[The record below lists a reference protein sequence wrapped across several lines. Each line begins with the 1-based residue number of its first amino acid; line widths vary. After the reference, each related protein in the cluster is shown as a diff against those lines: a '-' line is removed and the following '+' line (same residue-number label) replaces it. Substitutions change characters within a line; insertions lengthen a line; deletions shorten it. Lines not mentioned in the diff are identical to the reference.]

1 MKTIWQGAIVKLLF
15 GFVACLFIGML
26 SEKTFLFLFLYT
38 LGLLTWQFYELYRF
52 HHWIHRSGRSLPP
65 DSKGIWGDVFD
76 AVNRLQKKQRKS
88 KKRMQ
93 QALTRIESSTSALK
107 DGVIMADSTG
117 RLEWWNNAAGELLG
131 LVKPVDRSQPLTNIV
146 RTPEFFRYFSQKRFG
161 ETLIIPSPAKEGTY
175 LEFQTTLYSKND
187 HLIFVRDVTRLH
199 LLEQMRKD
207 FVANASH
214 ELKTPLTVI
223 KGYLETL
230 DMFKD
235 SLPERMQKGV
245 HNMSTQSNRME
256 HLIEDLLLLS
266 RLESNQRAD
275 SDQWHNI
282 SNLIQVICDSAKV
295 FKNSEHYLSWD
306 ADEESA
312 IYGSYSELY
321 SAFSNLVV
329 NALKYSPDGGE
340 IDISWQVNKEGG
352 VFCVQDNG
360 LGIDPRF
367 IPRLTERFFRVD
379 KGRGSDTAG
388 TGLGLSIV
396 KHVLHHH
403 DSKLEINSQLGFGS
417 SFSCHFP
424 RTRIKHPT
432 LPELGTI
439 QEDTSNAR

>member
-1 MKTIWQGAIVKLLF
+1 MKNVWRGAIVKLVL
-15 GFVACLFIGML
+15 GFFACLFIGML
-26 SEKTFLFLFLYT
+26 SEQVFLLLFIYVF
-38 LGLLTWQFYELYRF
+38 GLLCWQFSELYRF
-52 HHWIHRSGRSLPP
+52 HRWIRRSGRSLPP
-65 DSKGIWGDVFD
+65 DSTGVWGDVFD

-93 QALTRIESSTSALK
+93 QALVRIEESTSALQ
-107 DGVIMADSTG
+107 DGVIMADNTG
-117 RLEWWNNAAGELLG
+117 RLEWWNQAAGDLLG
-131 LVKPVDRSQPLTNIV
+131 LVKPVDRGHPLTNFV

-161 ETLIIPSPAKEGTY
+161 EALIIQSPAKEGCF
-175 LEFQTTLYSKND
+175 LEFQTTLYAKND

-245 HNMSTQSNRME
+245 QNMSDQSNRME
-256 HLIEDLLLLS
+256 LLIEDLLLLS

-275 SDQWHNI
+275 SDQWHNV
-282 SNLIQVICDSAKV
+282 SDLIQVICDSAKV
-295 FKNSEHYLSWD
+295 FKNTEHFLSWD
-306 ADEESA
+306 ADDESA

-340 IDISWQVNKEGG
+340 IDISWQVNQDGG

-403 DSKLEINSQLGFGS
+403 DSKLQINSQLGFGS
-417 SFSCHFP
+417 TFSCHFP
-424 RTRIKHPT
+424 ITRVKHPA
-432 LPELGTI
+432 LPSVESV
-439 QEDTSNAR
+439 DKDAS

>member
-1 MKTIWQGAIVKLLF
+1 MKSAWRGAIVRVLF
-15 GFVACLFIGML
+15 GFFACLFFGML
-26 SEKTFLFLFLYT
+26 SEKTFLLLFLYT
-38 LGLLTWQFYELYRF
+38 LGLLCYQLYELYRF
-52 HHWIHRSGRSLPP
+52 HNWIRRSGRSLPP
-65 DSKGIWGDVFD
+65 DSTGIWGDVFD

-93 QALTRIESSTSALK
+93 QALARIEESTSALS
-107 DGVIMADSTG
+107 DGVIMADNTG
-117 RLEWWNNAAGELLG
+117 RLEWWNHAAGDLLG
-131 LVKPVDRSQPLTNIV
+131 LVKPVDRGQALTNIV

-161 ETLIIPSPAKEGTY
+161 DSLIIQSPAKEGSY

-230 DMFKD
+230 DMFKE

-256 HLIEDLLLLS
+256 LLIEDLLLLS

-275 SDQWHNI
+275 SDQWHNV
-282 SNLIQVICDSAKV
+282 SDLIQVICDAAKV
-295 FKNSEHYLSWD
+295 FKNSEHYLTWD

-329 NALKYSPDGGE
+329 NALKYSPGGGE
-340 IDISWQVNKEGG
+340 IDISWQVNQDGG
-352 VFCVQDNG
+352 VFRVQDNG

-417 SFSCHFP
+417 TFSCHFP
-424 RTRIKHPT
+424 RSRVQHPT
-432 LPELGTI
+432 LPDVVLI
-439 QEDTSNAR
+439 DKDAS

>member
-1 MKTIWQGAIVKLLF
+1 MKSVWRAAVIRALIVFLIFLS
-15 GFVACLFIGML
+15 IGML
-26 SEKTFLFLFLYT
+26 IEQTLLLLFIYT
-38 LGLLTWQFYELYRF
+38 LGLLCLQVYELNRF
-52 HHWIHRSGRSLPP
+52 HHWIRRSGRSLPP
-65 DSKGIWGDVFD
+65 DSSGIWGDVFD

-93 QALTRIESSTSALK
+93 QALSRIEESTSALK
-107 DGVIMADSTG
+107 DGVIMADNTG
-117 RLEWWNNAAGELLG
+117 RLEWWNQAAGDLLG
-131 LVKPVDRSQPLTNIV
+131 LVKPVDRGQPLTNFV

-161 ETLIIPSPAKEGTY
+161 DSLIIPSPAKEGSY

-230 DMFKD
+230 DMFKE

-245 HNMSTQSNRME
+245 VNMNTQSNRME
-256 HLIEDLLLLS
+256 LLIEDLLLLS

-275 SDQWHNI
+275 SDQWHNV
-282 SNLIQVICDSAKV
+282 SDLIQVICDSAKV
-295 FKNSEHYLSWD
+295 FKGSEHFVSWD
-306 ADEESA
+306 ADEDSA

-329 NALKYSPDGGE
+329 NALKYSPEGGE

-360 LGIDPRF
+360 LGIDQRF

-403 DSKLEINSQLGFGS
+403 DSKLNITSQLGFGS
-417 SFSCHFP
+417 NFSCHFP
-424 RTRIKHPT
+424 RSRIKHPT
-432 LPELGTI
+432 LLDDNAVKEAPE
-439 QEDTSNAR
+439 S

>member
-1 MKTIWQGAIVKLLF
+1 MKTVWKSATVKLLL
-15 GFVACLFIGML
+15 GFFTCLFIGML
-26 SEKTFLFLFLYT
+26 SEQTFPLLFLYV
-38 LGLLTWQFYELYRF
+38 LSLLCWQFYELYRF
-52 HHWIHRSGRSLPP
+52 HSWIRRSGRSLPP
-65 DSKGIWGDVFD
+65 DSSGIWGDVFD

-93 QALTRIESSTSALK
+93 QALARIEDSTSALQ
-107 DGVIMADSTG
+107 DGVIMADNTG
-117 RLEWWNNAAGELLG
+117 RLEWWNTSAGDLLG
-131 LVKPVDRSQPLTNIV
+131 LVKPTDRSQPLTNIV

-161 ETLIIPSPAKEGTY
+161 DPLVIQSPAKEGTF

-230 DMFKD
+230 DMFKE

-245 HNMSTQSNRME
+245 VNMNTQSNRME
-256 HLIEDLLLLS
+256 LLIEDLLLLS

-275 SDQWHNI
+275 SDQWHNV
-282 SNLIQVICDSAKV
+282 SDLIQVICDSAKV
-295 FKNSEHYLSWD
+295 FTTSEHFLSWD
-306 ADEESA
+306 ADEESS
-312 IYGSYSELY
+312 IFGSYSELY

-340 IDISWQVNKEGG
+340 IDISWQVNKDGG
-352 VFCVQDNG
+352 IFCVQDNG

-367 IPRLTERFFRVD
+367 IPRLTERFFRID

-403 DSKLEINSQLGFGS
+403 DSKLDISSQLGFGS
-417 SFSCHFP
+417 TFSCHFP
-424 RTRIKHPT
+424 RTRVRESST
-432 LPELGTI
+432 PEI
-439 QEDTSNAR
+439 EAIDKDAS